1 MFYIVKIILLLIFSP
16 LIFILGFIMFG
27 ILFLKNKKIKL
38 GIFSFLLGTVLYL
51 FSCDFFISKP
61 IIYLE
66 KQNINLEYKI
76 EDMDSYILLCGG
88 IRSNTLM
95 GIISGQ
101 EAVERIIT
109 VAKLYNKN
117 PKPIYIT
124 GGKVLEKAVSES
136 SVYKKELIDLGI
148 PEKDIILEED
158 SRNTKENAI
167 YTKKL
172 MKKNEHKR
180 GILVTSAIHMKRSME
195 VFKDDEIIF
204 YPFPCNFYGITKNR
218 GIQSY
223 IPNYLNLKNF
233 NSTLWEYFGIIYYRL
248 RYKGE

>member
-1 MFYIVKIILLLIFSP
+1 MFYILKIISLLIFSP
-16 LIFILGFIMFG
+16 LMFILGFIIFG
-27 ILFLKNKKIKL
+27 FLFLKNRKRKL
-38 GIFSFLLGTVLYL
+38 GIFSFLLGVILYL
-51 FSCDFFISKP
+51 FSCDFFVSKP

-66 KQNINLEYKI
+66 KQSINSKYKI
-76 EDMDSYILLCGG
+76 EDIDSYILLCGG
-88 IRSNTLM
+88 IRSNTLI
-95 GIISGQ
+95 GVIPGQ
-101 EAVERIIT
+101 DAIERIYT
-109 VAKLYNKN
+109 VAKLYTKN

-124 GGKVLEKAVSES
+124 GGKVLEKVMSES

-148 PEKDIILEED
+148 PEKDIILEEE

-172 MKKNEHKR
+172 MKKNEQKK

-204 YPFPCNFYGITKNR
+204 YPFPCNFYGFTKNR

-233 NSTLWEYFGIIYYRL
+233 NAALWEYFGIIYYKL
-248 RYKGE
+248 RYRN